1 MGLLHGGYDNV
12 ALPGS
17 RVDDH
22 VRVAQRDG
30 YLLIDA
36 GDGRRLEQ
44 FGEHIVDRPAPMAL
58 EPRQIHTAWERANLR
73 FDRYRGWSGPGAT
86 DADPP
91 PWILDESG
99 LRLELRATESGQV
112 GFFPEQEGFWAWFH
126 DRIAEHPGGAIL
138 NLFAYTGATTLAIAR
153 EGAEV
158 VHVDASRPAVAW
170 ARRNAE
176 LSGLSDRPVR
186 WIVDDAE
193 GFVRRETRRGRRYDG
208 IVLDPPSYGHPPTG
222 RGQRLDERL
231 DSLLDAC
238 AAAATDDAFLLMTTH
253 TPNLDAGTLADLV
266 NDRFGGRAVES
277 GALDLTAESGAVL
290 SLGAYARIIR
300 R

>member
-1 MGLLHGGYDNV
+1 MAVL
-12 ALPGS
+12 GS
-17 RVDDH
+17 RVGHH
-22 VRVAQRDG
+22 VRVAERDG

-36 GDGRRLEQ
+36 GDGRRLER
-44 FGEHIVDRPAPMAL
+44 FGEHIIDRPAPMAL
-58 EPRQIHTAWERANLR
+58 EPRQSSTAWERADLR
-73 FDRYRGWSGPGAT
+73 FDRYLGWEGSAAA
-86 DADPP
+86 DADPT

-112 GFFPEQEGFWAWFH
+112 GFFPEQAGFWAWFH

-176 LSGLSDRPVR
+176 LSGLADRPIR

-193 GFVRRETRRGRRYDG
+193 AFVRRETRRGRRYDG

-231 DSLLDAC
+231 DGLLDAC
-238 AAAATDDAFLLMTTH
+238 ATAATDDAFLLMTTH
-253 TPNLDAGTLADLV
+253 TPNLDAGTLAELV
-266 NDRFGGRAVES
+266 NDRFGGRAAES
-277 GALDLTAESGAVL
+277 GDLDLIAESGAIL